1 MTVPDAVFASVP
13 ASVPD
18 AMPDALP
25 DAAPETPDAVAPAAL
40 HVLPVPAFNDNYLWL
55 IHDGRNAA
63 VVDPGDAG
71 PILAALQAQALTL
84 TAILLTHH
92 HHDHIGGVPALLQR
106 YDVPVFGP
114 RHDGI
119 AAVTRPLGEGD
130 RITLPDLGLALTV
143 FDVPGHTNGHIA
155 YYSDREEGDAKKRRL
170 LFCGDTLFAGG
181 CGRLF
186 EGTAAQMAASLD
198 KLAALP
204 PDTEV
209 FCAHEYT
216 LSNLRFALAVEP
228 GNDVLQARMATE
240 SAKRQHGLPTVPST
254 IAVER
259 ATNPFLRYR
268 EAAIAQRL
276 AADGKVA
283 PGAVP
288 LAVFAALRE
297 YKNHF

>member
-1 MTVPDAVFASVP
+1 M
-13 ASVPD
+13 
-18 AMPDALP
+18 
-25 DAAPETPDAVAPAAL
+25 
-40 HVLPVPAFNDNYLWL
+40 PAFQDNYLWL
-55 IHDGRNAA
+55 VHDDRYAA

-71 PILAALQAQALTL
+71 PILAALRDRGLVL

-92 HHDHIGGVPALLQR
+92 HRDHIGGVPELLR
-106 YDVPVFGP
+106 EFDVPVFGP
-114 RHDGI
+114 RADGI
-119 AAVTRPLGEGD
+119 AAVTQRLGEGD
-130 RITLPDLGLALTV
+130 GITVPGIGLALKV
-143 FDVPGHTNGHIA
+143 LDVPGHTHGHIA
-155 YYSDREEGDAKKRRL
+155 YVSDDAQDGGKRW

-186 EGTAAQMAASLD
+186 EGTPAQMAASLD

-228 GNDVLQARMATE
+228 GNEALQARMEVE
-240 SAKRQHGLPTVPST
+240 SGKRQRDVPTVPST
-254 IAVER
+254 IGIER

-268 EAAIAQRL
+268 EDAIARRL
-276 AADGKVA
+276 AAQGKAPDGA
-283 PGAVP
+283 AP

-297 YKNHF
+297 WKNSF